1 MESTTHSSS
10 RTSWEMADAA
20 VKSFDGSQPLQ
31 PSQDAALLRWKEFK
45 ATWDSK
51 HLCKEHLQEI
61 SKIFIDLFLLG
72 ELSEG
77 KELEVDW
84 KSSLPKSIRGLCHK
98 PTPGLPNKILLN
110 SDCQEIWHLAES
122 TVGVLLHELAHAL
135 INGCKASRER
145 REGAKPWWYQ
155 AVSQQGERS
164 MSVNKEIGSGVS
176 SAVPEEVDGSGLD
189 IVNKED
195 GNASANLLE
204 EDMDELHLAENGDL
218 ADKAPPL
225 LLVRSWSSMMPI

>member
-1 MESTTHSSS
+1 
-10 RTSWEMADAA
+10 
-20 VKSFDGSQPLQ
+20 
-31 PSQDAALLRWKEFK
+31 
-45 ATWDSK
+45 
-51 HLCKEHLQEI
+51 
-61 SKIFIDLFLLG
+61 
-72 ELSEG
+72 
-77 KELEVDW
+77 
-84 KSSLPKSIRGLCHK
+84 
-98 PTPGLPNKILLN
+98 
-110 SDCQEIWHLAES
+110 
-122 TVGVLLHELAHAL
+122 
-135 INGCKASRER
+135 
-145 REGAKPWWYQ
+145 
-155 AVSQQGERS
+155 